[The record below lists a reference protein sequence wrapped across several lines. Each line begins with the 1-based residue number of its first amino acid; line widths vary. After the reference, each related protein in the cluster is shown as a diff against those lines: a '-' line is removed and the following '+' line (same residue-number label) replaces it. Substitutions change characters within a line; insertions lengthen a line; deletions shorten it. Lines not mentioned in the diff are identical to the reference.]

1 MKRVC
6 VVTLGPPDAPSET
19 FIRAHVRYLPA
30 ETVLLHGPVPHTAGR
45 PVLSRPARALAKLGA
60 ALSPSQRAAEG
71 ARTCA
76 YRAFFR
82 RFRPHAAL
90 AEYGPTAVALLDACR
105 AEGVP
110 LIAHFHGY
118 DASVRDVVEKHRD
131 GYRRVFAE
139 AKAVIAVSKEMRR
152 ALVAMGA
159 PERSTHTIPC
169 GAEVANLQAADPA
182 RAPMVALAVGR
193 FVEKKGPHLTLLA
206 FARALEQAPGARLR
220 MIGDGPLLGA
230 CKALARGLRVEEA
243 VSFLGSRPH
252 EEVQREMSAA
262 RVFVQHSVVAM
273 DGDMEGTPVAVVE
286 AQAAG
291 LPVVATRH
299 GGISDVVLE
308 EQTGALVDE
317 ADIGAMAN
325 HVARFFL
332 DADYAGRIGRAA
344 REHALASLT
353 TEASIGRLWK
363 VIDTCS

>member
-1 MKRVC
+1 
-6 VVTLGPPDAPSET
+6 
-19 FIRAHVRYLPA
+19 
-30 ETVLLHGPVPHTAGR
+30 
-45 PVLSRPARALAKLGA
+45 
-60 ALSPSQRAAEG
+60 
-71 ARTCA
+71 
-76 YRAFFR
+76 
-82 RFRPHAAL
+82 
-90 AEYGPTAVALLDACR
+90 
-105 AEGVP
+105 
-110 LIAHFHGY
+110 
-118 DASVRDVVEKHRD
+118 
-131 GYRRVFAE
+131 
-139 AKAVIAVSKEMRR
+139 
-152 ALVAMGA
+152 MGA

>member
-30 ETVLLHGPVPHTAGR
+30 ETALVYGSAPHVSGR
-45 PVLSRPARALAKLGA
+45 PVLSPAARAFTKLRS
-60 ALSPSQRAAEG
+60 ALSLSRRATEE
-71 ARTCA
+71 ARTRA
-76 YRAFFR
+76 YRAFFQ

-90 AEYGPTAVALLDACR
+90 GEYGPTAVSMLDACR

-139 AKAVIAVSKEMRR
+139 AKAVIAVSKQMKQ

-159 PERSTHTIPC
+159 PEGTTHVIPC

-193 FVEKKGPHLTLLA
+193 FVEKKAPHLTLLA
-206 FARALEQAPGARLR
+206 FARVLERAPGARLR

-243 VSFLGSRPH
+243 VSFLGSQPH

-262 RVFVQHSVVAM
+262 RVFVQCSVTAM

-299 GGISDVVLE
+299 GGIPDVVLE
-308 EQTGALVDE
+308 EQTGLLVDE
-317 ADIGAMAN
+317 ADITAMAD
-325 HVARFFL
+325 HLARLFL
-332 DADYAGRIGRAA
+332 DGERAERLGRAGRERAM
-344 REHALASLT
+344 ASLT
-353 TEASIGRLWK
+353 VEASVARLWS
-363 VIDTCS
+363 VIDACS

>member
-1 MKRVC
+1 M
-6 VVTLGPPDAPSET
+6 TLGPPDKPSET

-30 ETVLLHGPVPHTAGR
+30 ETVLVHGLAPHTADR
-45 PVLSRPARALAKLGA
+45 PVLSRAARALAKLGA
-60 ALSPSQRAAEG
+60 PLSPSQREAG

-76 YRAFFR
+76 YRSFFR

-90 AEYGPTAVALLDACR
+90 GEYGPTAVALLDACR

-110 LIAHFHGY
+110 LIAHFHGF
-118 DASVRDVVEKHRD
+118 DASIKDVVEKHRD

-159 PERSTHTIPC
+159 PERTTHTIPC
-169 GAEVANLQAADPA
+169 GAEIANLRAADPA

-193 FVEKKGPHLTLLA
+193 FVEKKGPHLTLVA

-230 CKALARGLRVEEA
+230 CKALARGLRIEEA

-273 DGDMEGTPVAVVE
+273 NGDMEGTPVSVVE

-299 GGISDVVLE
+299 GGIPDVVRD

-317 ADIGAMAN
+317 ADIGSMAD
-325 HVARFFL
+325 HLARLFL
-332 DADYAGRIGRAA
+332 DGERAGRLGRAG
-344 REHALASLT
+344 REHAMAKLT
-353 TEASIGRLWK
+353 VEASIARLWR
-363 VIDTCS
+363 VIDACS